1 LAAGAGGDVELALLM
16 ALVAV
21 QAHGPVGV
29 VVLGD
34 LPDEA
39 LIVPCGLLGAPQ
51 LADER
56 ILSGDEG
63 RVLIQTLEEVHGVR
77 VGALMCLEAAGPNG
91 LVPVTWAA
99 RAAVPLLDADGAGRA
114 FPGLQQRAM
123 HLAGVP
129 ASPVVLTDGR
139 GNLEVIHA
147 TNDDSAARLALTS
160 AAGLGGVCAVAA
172 YGMSARRARTA
183 VLAGSLSRAVAL
195 GHAIETRK
203 HRVTPSDVA
212 RALGATVLVEGRVTD
227 LELNSATI
235 DGTVQYAGRQLRV
248 ERQSQFLIALEDGEV
263 RAAVPDLVVVLAAE
277 TATPIRSETL
287 RLGDR
292 VVVLAS
298 PAKELWR
305 TERGLAVAGPRAF
318 GYGIEY
324 AGG

>member
-1 LAAGAGGDVELALLM
+1 LAAGAGGDVEPGLLM

-21 QAHGPVGV
+21 RERRPARVVG
-29 VVLGD
+29 LGD
-34 LPDEA
+34 LPDDA
-39 LIVPCGLLGAPQ
+39 LIVPCGLLGALQ

-56 ILSGDEG
+56 ILGGDEG
-63 RVLIQTLEEVHGVR
+63 RVLIQVLEELHGAR
-77 VGALMCLEAAGPNG
+77 VSALMCLEAAGPNG

-114 FPGLQQRAM
+114 FPWLQQRAM

-139 GNLEVIHA
+139 GNVEVIHA
-147 TNDDSAARLALTS
+147 ADDHTAARLARSS

-183 VLAGSLSRAVAL
+183 VVAGSLSDAVSL
-195 GHAIETRK
+195 GQAVDPSE
-203 HRVTPSDVA
+203 HRVTPTRVA
-212 RALGATVLVEGRVTD
+212 QVLGATVLIEGRVTD
-227 LELNSATI
+227 LELNSTTI

-248 ERQSQFLIALEDGEV
+248 ERQSEFLLALEDGAV
-263 RAAVPDLVVVLAAE
+263 RAAVPDLIVALAAD

-298 PAKELWR
+298 PANELWR
-305 TERGLAVAGPRAF
+305 TERGLSVAGPRAF